1 MFQDSSVLSLFNTA
15 QPQTLVSEEIVV
27 SNNELPQTTPSQ
39 ISELDILKRELAALK
54 AQVINQVNNIN
65 TEVSHSVEQ
74 TAQARSSELQD
85 NQFVD
90 LITND
95 LNSFNT
101 ENQAGQLNPMEIE
114 VNKVLS
120 NLPVFVFSNPNVSTL
135 DKLDLDK
142 GGDASILN
150 FKNSTKATDVTPSNV
165 VVIKTKEQQII
176 DGDIEGRFAG
186 PNASYPIASAEDAL
200 NALAEL
206 SNKSDSQSSRIRQR
220 VMSIAKKFKYDKA
233 MDKETKQKYGFSLD
247 IDQFQAF
254 NMNTDKC
261 VDTNI
266 LNLTVTY
273 ASELDFQAFTDSENG
288 KMMLKV
294 PAGIIGKWVHPEYG
308 EVEFNQENFDQAIDN
323 FNANVLG
330 YEPTLNVGHYIGET
344 DEQGQLKSVGDAP
357 TDGICVEL
365 YQEGNVL
372 FTHYECLNSQTYT
385 NVLNK
390 KYRRSSSELSMN
402 FVDRRNGRQ
411 VGMTLVGMALTNQP
425 FITGMPT
432 VVAFSHD
439 KDKKANFTTSFEC
452 NLYTQEDQNM
462 TTPSTSETVTTAVNP
477 ATLHVDTV
485 IATPA
490 VAFSAPAAIETGA
503 SADVAMNQLKL
514 TFETAMLAQEKRY
527 TALVEKQMSENK
539 ALNEVNLSLQSR
551 IASLEE
557 QKNKELLD
565 SKLAIVD
572 SLELS
577 EEDKAQYRAM
587 FTNKTLGSEEN
598 ETIFLQT
605 ITKNFSATGKHS
617 KFTQQFGNTNLS
629 VKPDASN
636 QPSVNVYQH
645 LIDRNK
651 AAAK

>member
-1 MFQDSSVLSLFNTA
+1 
-15 QPQTLVSEEIVV
+15 
-27 SNNELPQTTPSQ
+27 
-39 ISELDILKRELAALK
+39 
-54 AQVINQVNNIN
+54 
-65 TEVSHSVEQ
+65 
-74 TAQARSSELQD
+74 
-85 NQFVD
+85 
-90 LITND
+90 
-95 LNSFNT
+95 
-101 ENQAGQLNPMEIE
+101 MEIE

-120 NLPVFVFSNPNVSTL
+120 NLPVFVFSNPSAAIL
-135 DKLDLDK
+135 DKPDLNQ
-142 GGDASILN
+142 GNDASILN
-150 FKNSTKATDVTPSNV
+150 FKNNTKADVIPSHI

-186 PNASYPIASAEDAL
+186 PNASYPVSSAEDVL
-200 NALAEL
+200 SVLAEL
-206 SNKSDSQSSRIRQR
+206 SNKTDSQSSRIRQR

-247 IDQFQAF
+247 IDQSQAL
-254 NMNTDKC
+254 NMDTDKC

-294 PAGIIGKWVHPEYG
+294 PAGIIGKWVHPQYG

-344 DEQGQLKSVGDAP
+344 DNQGQLKSVGDSP
-357 TDGICVEL
+357 TEGICVEL
-365 YQEGNVL
+365 YQEGHVL
-372 FTHYECLNSQTYT
+372 FSHYECLNPKTYAD
-385 NVLNK
+385 VLNK
-390 KYRRSSSELSMN
+390 KYRRSSSELSMD

-452 NLYTQEDQNM
+452 NLYTQEDRNM
-462 TTPSTSETVTTAVNP
+462 TTPSTPETVTTP
-477 ATLHVDTV
+477 AVDTV
-485 IATPA
+485 VSTPP
-490 VAFSAPAAIETGA
+490 VSFSAPVAVETGA

-527 TALVEKQMSENK
+527 TALVEKQISENK
-539 ALNEVNLSLQSR
+539 ALNDVNLSLQSR
-551 IASLEE
+551 IKALEE

-577 EEDKAQYRAM
+577 EEDKAQYKTM

-617 KFTQQFGNTNLS
+617 KFTHQFGNTNSS

-636 QPSVNVYQH
+636 QPSVNIYQH